1 MSGKIKVKFVNG
13 NEDKFYFEPQGEP
26 AMVAK
31 KLRELLDS
39 NALVLQLEGEIEVIP
54 FANIQSI
61 TIVPAMK
68 DVAEKIVLQGA
79 VQAKRSS

>member
-1 MSGKIKVKFVNG
+1 MSGIIKIKFVNG
-13 NEDKFYFEPQGEP
+13 KEGNFEFEPQGEP
-26 AMVAK
+26 SMVGK
-31 KLRELLDS
+31 KLRELIDS

-61 TIVPAMK
+61 TIIPASQ
-68 DVAEKIVLQGA
+68 DVAEKVVLQGA

>member
-1 MSGKIKVKFVNG
+1 MFG
-13 NEDKFYFEPQGEP
+13 
-26 AMVAK
+26 K

-39 NALVLQLEGEIEVIP
+39 NALVLQLEGEIEIIP

-61 TIVPAMK
+61 TVVPARDNMT
-68 DVAEKIVLQGA
+68 EKVVLQGA

>member
-13 NEDKFYFEPQGEP
+13 QEDKFDFEPQGEP

-39 NALVLQLEGEIEVIP
+39 NALVLQLEGEIEIIP
-54 FANIQSI
+54 MANIQSI
-61 TIVPAMK
+61 TVIPARENII
-68 DVAEKIVLQGA
+68 EKMVLQGA
-79 VQAKRSS
+79 VLAKRSS